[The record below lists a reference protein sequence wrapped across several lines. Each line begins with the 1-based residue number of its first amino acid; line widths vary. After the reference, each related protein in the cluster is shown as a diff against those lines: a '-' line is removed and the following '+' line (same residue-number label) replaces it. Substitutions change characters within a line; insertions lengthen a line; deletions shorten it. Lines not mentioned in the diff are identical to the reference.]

1 MSLSFVPLGVG
12 DAFSSRYYSFGIAI
26 EADGH
31 WMLVDCPHP
40 IRKMLREAMD
50 GAGLAVDLAD
60 IELVALTHLHAD
72 HCSGLEGYA
81 FFNRFA
87 LRRLPRLAAHPV
99 AMARLWDGH
108 MAAGME
114 RLILDGVSHDMQLSD
129 YFDVHALDF
138 EREVQVG
145 PFTLECRRT
154 NHHVPTTAFRITGGG
169 KTLGVSADT
178 SFDPSLIEWLSAS
191 DLFIHETNYGIH
203 TDYRQLAELPADL
216 RARMRLIHYPD
227 DFDLGASV
235 IEPLRQG
242 RRYTV

>member
-12 DAFSSRYYSFGIAI
+12 DAFSSRYYSFCIAV

-31 WMLVDCPHP
+31 WLLVDCPHP
-40 IRKMLREAMD
+40 IRKMLREGMD
-50 GAGLAVDLAD
+50 AAGLSIDLPD
-60 IELVALTHLHAD
+60 IEAIALTHLHAD
-72 HCSGLEGYA
+72 HCSGIEGYA

-87 LRRLPRLAAHPV
+87 LHRLPTLASHPE
-99 AMARLWDGH
+99 AMARLWEGH

-114 RLILDGVSHDMQLSD
+114 QLILDGVSHAMSIDD
-129 YFDVHALDF
+129 YFDVKPLSYASA
-138 EREVQVG
+138 VQLG
-145 PFTLECRRT
+145 PFSIECRRT

-169 KTLGVSADT
+169 RTLGISADT
-178 SFDPSLIEWLSAS
+178 SFDPELIAWLSTS

-203 TDYRQLAELPADL
+203 TDYRKLAALPPEL

-227 DFDLGASV
+227 DFDLDGSV